1 MKNILFLRRNQNTI
15 KKLIFCSLIMG
26 LNTLN
31 AMNSESPHDT
41 MLGMIRRKEMD
52 VFRQL
57 TYKGANY
64 TIAGYTIHE
73 DSNKITYKLQRPVN
87 VGPLNIGTDFVTVE
101 DSLNDLEVSK
111 HKELKEE
118 RVYNYASKC
127 VGNGIYSTSVLA
139 GSLTFLY
146 GFIKCMNMVE
156 KK

>member
-1 MKNILFLRRNQNTI
+1 MKNILFVRRNYNI
-15 KKLIFCSLIMG
+15 KKLAFCSLFLG

-52 VFRQL
+52 VFRQIP
-57 TYKGANY
+57 YKGVNY
-64 TIAGYTIHE
+64 TIAGYTIHD

-101 DSLNDLEVSK
+101 DSLSTDEISK
-111 HKELKEE
+111 HKTLSEE

-127 VGNGIYSTSVLA
+127 VGSGLYSTSVIA
-139 GSLTFLY
+139 GSITFLY
-146 GFIKCMNMVE
+146 GFIKCMNMVD

>member
-1 MKNILFLRRNQNTI
+1 MKNILFVRRNYNV
-15 KKLIFCSLIMG
+15 KKLVFFSLVLG
-26 LNTLN
+26 LNSLN

-57 TYKGANY
+57 TYKGVNY
-64 TIAGYTIHE
+64 TIAGYTIHD

-87 VGPLNIGTDFVTVE
+87 VGPINIGTDFVTVE
-101 DSLNDLEVSK
+101 DSLNDCEISK

-127 VGNGIYSTSVLA
+127 VGSGIYSSTVLA

-146 GFIKCMNMVE
+146 GFIKCMNMVD